1 MMPHSA
7 LSSSNSLGKSN
18 KDFLAQKGH
27 TVVLFSN
34 ITSKKNERKKTT
46 SARYSVPKDK
56 AEWFHVSHFQ
66 SSQAWH
72 LWYELRKVITSNF
85 VISSVCNTR
94 EISALK

>member
-1 MMPHSA
+1 MMPHLV
-7 LSSSNSLGKSN
+7 LSSSNSLGKGN
-18 KDFLAQKGH
+18 KDFLAKKA
-27 TVVLFSN
+27 TLWFSN
-34 ITSKKNERKKTT
+34 ITSRKNEKGKKP

-85 VISSVCNTR
+85 VISSVCNT
-94 EISALK
+94 